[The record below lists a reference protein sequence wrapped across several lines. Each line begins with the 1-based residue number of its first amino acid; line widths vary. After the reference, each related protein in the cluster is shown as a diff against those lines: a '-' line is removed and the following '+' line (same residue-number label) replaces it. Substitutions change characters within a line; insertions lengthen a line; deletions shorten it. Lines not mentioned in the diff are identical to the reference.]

1 MLGGEGGS
9 LVDTRVLGKPDRY
22 YGDEAK
28 WEDWHT
34 LFESW
39 AGLINVRVSELL
51 GHALKAR
58 RRWG

>member
-39 AGLINVRVSELL
+39 AGLINLRGASCS
-51 GHALKAR
+51 GR
-58 RRWG
+58 R